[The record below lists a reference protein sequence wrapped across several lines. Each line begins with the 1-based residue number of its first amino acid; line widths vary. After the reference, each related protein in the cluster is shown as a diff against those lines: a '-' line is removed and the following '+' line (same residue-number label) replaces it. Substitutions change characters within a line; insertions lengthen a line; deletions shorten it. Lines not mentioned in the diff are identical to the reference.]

1 MAAVAIT
8 APFFLAFRDDPQS
21 ERLAG
26 GLIVGTCVV
35 ILAYKLTL
43 DEFARRRSKGL
54 PIGRKRKI
62 WIGLYSSLNAIGVVG
77 LADFVFLMGMG
88 FFLVAARRT
97 HQRGIDGWAILFGV
111 IAASLFTRTLLRLLG
126 FATKPLVPSRPPVEP
141 PEEINPD
148 TWS

>member
-1 MAAVAIT
+1 MAAVAIM
-8 APFFLAFRDDPQS
+8 APFFLAFRDDPRS

-62 WIGLYSSLNAIGVVG
+62 WIGLYSSLNAIGVIG
-77 LADFVFLMGMG
+77 LADFVFLIGYSLMETVQTHRRDIEAWAV
-88 FFLVAARRT
+88 LV
-97 HQRGIDGWAILFGV
+97 GV
-111 IAASLFTRTLLRLLG
+111 IAAVLFTRWLPRLLG
-126 FATKPLVPSRPPVEP
+126 FATKPLVASRPPVEP
-141 PEEINPD
+141 PEEIKPD